1 MVIFSINTISY
12 HYMSID
18 TLYLPSDKIINLI
31 TPEYCWVE
39 RYNGIF
45 ICALVDYFLFLSY

>member
-31 TPEYCWVE
+31 TSEYCWVE
-39 RYNGIF
+39 CYNGIF